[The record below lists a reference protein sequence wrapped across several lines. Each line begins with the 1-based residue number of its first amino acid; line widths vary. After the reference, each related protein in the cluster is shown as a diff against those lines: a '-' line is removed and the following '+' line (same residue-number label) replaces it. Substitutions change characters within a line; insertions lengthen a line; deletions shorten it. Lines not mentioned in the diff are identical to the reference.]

1 MKISKTNRRIL
12 LLLFAIAGYTG
23 LHVLFINTPSILD
36 RAAPLAVALPLM
48 PPLAAWV
55 ILRRIAA
62 GHEGG
67 ARRFWQLLGL
77 SCLFCTG
84 AQLVWGVLYLEAD
97 GVVHSPNYADFLWNL
112 QSFTLVAAFVYL
124 FGKHR
129 NKYRGIRYLLD
140 TMTVIMVGGTLFWV
154 YVVSPGLWVFWE
166 TKTVFEFL
174 ITALYPVYDFLALA
188 GLAALFFGYR
198 TFLSTG
204 AWLALAVA
212 LLLFGIADGIYAL
225 LTHRGGNFS
234 ESWTASLLGIG
245 LLLFPLAGMLPR
257 GRPESPPVMDEELY
271 SPARSQAR
279 TFLPAVSIVVLIG
292 CALDQIEQ
300 WNGVMI
306 GGALTVAIIVI
317 RQMVVLRE
325 NEALVQQSRHLLER
339 YEYLANHDPL
349 SNLPNRR
356 YFELRVEETLA
367 RREEQEAEA
376 RTVVIIVDLDRFK
389 YANDTYGHAAGD
401 RIICQVA
408 ERLSA
413 VVGNR
418 GVVARQSGDEFAIL
432 LEGRYDRLDLQEW
445 AQRLQRSLSRP
456 FHLAERVEFL
466 MTASLGITVA
476 EPGEAASD
484 LMRNVDLALDK
495 AKSQG
500 GGKAVFYTEEL
511 SEAVTRKLEMEQAL
525 RRALEQDE
533 LRLHYQPQVSAQTER
548 IVGAEALIRWQPR
561 SGAMISPAAFIP
573 IAEETG
579 LIVPIG
585 EWVIRTACLQ
595 ALQWFGEGLDAF
607 QISVNVSSRQFQEA
621 DFAAGV
627 LRIVEETGLP
637 PDRLVLEITESIA
650 IQDEGDAIV
659 KLLAIKN
666 AGIQIAMDD
675 FGTGY
680 SSLGVLK
687 RFKVDK
693 LKIDQTFVRDIG
705 GNEEQ
710 ATIVEAILAMASSL
724 KMEVIAEGVETAE
737 QYRFLQARG
746 CGWIQGYYFSKPL
759 PADQFG
765 SAYVRKR

>member
-1 MKISKTNRRIL
+1 MNVFTTNRRIL

-23 LHVLFINTPSILD
+23 LHILILNTPSILD
-36 RAAPLAVALPLM
+36 RAAPLAVALPLV
-48 PPLAAWV
+48 PPLAAWA

-77 SCLFCTG
+77 SCLFCAG
-84 AQLVWGVLYLEAD
+84 AQLVWGVLYLKTD
-97 GVVHSPNYADFLWNL
+97 GVVHSPNYADLLWNL
-112 QSFTLVAAFVYL
+112 QSFALIAAFVYL

-154 YVVSPGLWVFWE
+154 YVVSTGIWVFWE

-174 ITALYPVYDFLALA
+174 ATALYPVYDFLALA
-188 GLAALFFGYR
+188 SLAMLFFGYR
-198 TFLSTG
+198 TFLSAG
-204 AWLALAVA
+204 AWLVLAAA

-225 LTHRGGNFS
+225 LAHREGNFS
-234 ESWTASLLGIG
+234 ESWTASFFGIG
-245 LLLFPLAGMLPR
+245 LLLLPLAGMLPG
-257 GRPESPPVMDEELY
+257 GRPESPPGMDEELY
-271 SPARSQAR
+271 SPVRSQAR
-279 TFLPAVSIVVLIG
+279 MFLPAVAIAMLIG

-300 WNGVMI
+300 WNGVMV
-306 GGALTVAIIVI
+306 GGGLTVAVIVF

-356 YFELRVEETLA
+356 YFELRVEEALA
-367 RREEQEAEA
+367 GRNMREAEA

-401 RIICQVA
+401 LIICQVA

-418 GVVARQSGDEFAIL
+418 GIVARQSGDEFAIL
-432 LEGRYDRLDLQEW
+432 LEGQYDRMDLQEW

-456 FHLAERVEFL
+456 FHLAQRIEFL

-476 EPGEAASD
+476 EPGEEAAD
-484 LMRNVDLALDK
+484 LMRNVDMALDK

-500 GGKAVFYTEEL
+500 GGKTVFYTEEL
-511 SEAVTRKLEMEQAL
+511 SEAVTRKIEMEQAL

-533 LRLHYQPQVSAQTER
+533 LRLHYQPQVSSQTQR
-548 IVGAEALIRWQPR
+548 IVGAEALIRWQPK

-585 EWVIRTACLQ
+585 EWVIRTACRQ
-595 ALQWFGEGLDAF
+595 ALQWYREGMDEF
-607 QISVNVSSRQFQEA
+607 QISVNVSSRQFQET
-621 DFAAGV
+621 DFAASV

-650 IQDEGDAIV
+650 IQDEGEAIV
-659 KLLAIKN
+659 KLLDIKN

-687 RFKVDK
+687 RFKIDK
-693 LKIDQTFVRDIG
+693 LKIDQTFVRDIV

-724 KMEVIAEGVETAE
+724 KLEVIAEGVETAE
-737 QYRFLQARG
+737 QYQFLRARG
-746 CGWIQGYYFSKPL
+746 CGWIQGYYFSRPL
-759 PADQFG
+759 PEDQF
-765 SAYVRKR
+765 SRAYVRKR

>member
-1 MKISKTNRRIL
+1 MRVTKANTRIWL
-12 LLLFAIAGYTG
+12 LAIAIAGYAG
-23 LHVLFINTPSILD
+23 LHYLLIY
-36 RAAPLAVALPLM
+36 APYLSPWGEGPLLALPLA
-48 PPLAAWV
+48 PPLASWV
-55 ILRRIAA
+55 MLRRIAA
-62 GHEGG
+62 QHD
-67 ARRFWQLLGL
+67 ATLRRFWQLIGFSSLIYAA
-77 SCLFCTG
+77 
-84 AQLVWGVLYLEAD
+84 AQLVWDALYLANDGPPRSPSLAD
-97 GVVHSPNYADFLWNL
+97 LLWNL
-112 QSFTLVAAFVYL
+112 QIFTMIAAFVYL

-129 NKYRGIRYLLD
+129 NLYRGMRYLLD
-140 TMTVIMVGGTLFWV
+140 TLTVIMVVGTLFWV
-154 YVVSPGLWVFWE
+154 YAVSPGLWAFWE
-166 TKTVFEFL
+166 TRNGFEFL
-174 ITALYPVYDFLALA
+174 ATAMYPVYDFIALSSMS
-188 GLAALFFGYR
+188 ALFFGYR
-198 TFLSTG
+198 TFLSTR
-204 AWLALAVA
+204 AWLVMTAAIV
-212 LLLFGIADGIYAL
+212 LLGISDGLYAL
-225 LTHRGGNFS
+225 LAHRGESFIA
-234 ESWTASLLGIG
+234 SWTAPLYGISIM
-245 LLLFPLAGMLPR
+245 LFPLAGLFPNAR
-257 GRPESPPVMDEELY
+257 QDETPGREEQLS
-271 SPARSQAR
+271 SPARSQIR
-279 TFLPAVSIVVLIG
+279 TFLPAVALVVLVG
-292 CALDQIEQ
+292 CALDQLEQ
-300 WNGVMI
+300 WNGVLI
-306 GGALTVAIIVI
+306 GGSLTVAVIVV
-317 RQMVVLRE
+317 RQMIVLRE
-325 NEALVQQSRHLLER
+325 NEALVKQSQHLLER

-356 YFELRVEETLA
+356 YFEQRVEEALA
-367 RREEQEAEA
+367 GREMQGAEMK
-376 RTVVIIVDLDRFK
+376 TVVIIVDLDRFK

-401 RIICQVA
+401 LIICQVA
-408 ERLSA
+408 ERLTA

-418 GVVARQSGDEFAIL
+418 GIVARQSGDEFAIL

-445 AQRLQRSLSRP
+445 AQRVQRSLSRP
-456 FHLAERVEFL
+456 FHLAQRVEFL

-476 EPGEAASD
+476 ESGEEASD
-484 LMRNVDLALDK
+484 LMRSVDLALDK

-500 GGKAVFYTEEL
+500 GGKVVFYTEAL

-533 LRLHYQPQVSAQTER
+533 LRLHYQPQVNAQTQQ
-548 IVGAEALIRWQPR
+548 IVGAEALIRWQPK

-585 EWVIRTACLQ
+585 EWVIRTACIQ
-595 ALQWFGEGLDAF
+595 ALQWFGEGLGAF
-607 QISVNVSSRQFQEA
+607 QISVNVSSRQFQET

-687 RFKVDK
+687 RIRVDK

-724 KMEVIAEGVETAE
+724 KLEVIAEGVETAD
-737 QYRFLQARG
+737 QYQFLRSRG
-746 CGWIQGYYFSKPL
+746 CGWIQGYYFSRPL

-765 SAYVRKR
+765 HAYVRKR